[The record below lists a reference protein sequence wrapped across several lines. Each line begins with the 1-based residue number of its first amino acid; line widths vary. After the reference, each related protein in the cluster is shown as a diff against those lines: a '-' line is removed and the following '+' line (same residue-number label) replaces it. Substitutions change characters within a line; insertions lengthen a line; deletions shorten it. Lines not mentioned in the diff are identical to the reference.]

1 MHPILQV
8 VDLLKKKRD
17 MTFNEVSFVIYLFSD
32 LHLRVHLYG
41 YLKEGLMF
49 ALVSSFLDGKIHQTV
64 SISTAY

>member
-32 LHLRVHLYG
+32 LHLHVHLYG